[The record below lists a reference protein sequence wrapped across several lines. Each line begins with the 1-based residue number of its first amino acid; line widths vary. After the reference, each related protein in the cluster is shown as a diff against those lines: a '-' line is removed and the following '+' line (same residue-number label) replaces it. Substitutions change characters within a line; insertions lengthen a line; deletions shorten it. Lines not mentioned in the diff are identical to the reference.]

1 MNEPEPL
8 HLIVLYDA
16 NHNQYSVLTH
26 NQSAEAAK
34 RLVEEQT
41 AAECS
46 GASLIVLGQAKH
58 HREEDPERC
67 RACREIVDHKAH
79 ISPKP
84 RFTRRK

>member
-1 MNEPEPL
+1 MNESEPL
-8 HLIVLYDA
+8 HLVVLYDA
-16 NHNQYSVLTH
+16 NHNQYSVLAH
-26 NQSAEAAK
+26 NQNAEEAK

-46 GASLIVLGQAKH
+46 GVSLIVLDQAKH
-58 HREEDPERC
+58 HRQQDPERC
-67 RACREIVDHKAH
+67 RACREIVDRKAH